1 MAETERVLRL
11 NPTVQ
16 FDEVGE
22 GFVAKVLRGEAL
34 TRYTIN
40 RTIMDFLEMF
50 RDPVS
55 LSEVADR
62 LAKSGMNREQVLSFG
77 EGIARTPLLEYYD
90 DGDGDG
96 KSAVLE
102 DFLASRGMRMEHCY
116 KDRKLDGVYR
126 VITDAGKQRI
136 LKLVHSC
143 DDSADTASVIRR
155 LRNECGILRSL
166 LDVGGVATVDEYG
179 FDEVPYFTMP
189 LLPGVPLLDRK
200 RTGLKSALTLCAQ
213 VAHLVDA
220 IHRAGIVH
228 GDIHTSNFLR
238 DDNDSLSIIDFDC
251 SFRLREGYVPRIG
264 GAIHFLPP
272 ERVVK
277 TWHDR
282 SMIAPDYSSD
292 IYQAAVVMY
301 ALLTDDLPYRGA
313 TLSEL
318 SANIRTGEFRP
329 LDKTACAEPI
339 PSAVLDYIH
348 SSLAMDPHARPRT
361 TMDFPDDAA

>member
-1 MAETERVLRL
+1 MADMERLFRL

-16 FDEVGE
+16 FDEVGD
-22 GFVAKVLRGEAL
+22 GFVAKVLRGEAV

-40 RTIMDFLEMF
+40 RTIVEFLEMF
-50 RDPVS
+50 REPVS
-55 LSEVADR
+55 MSEVADR
-62 LAKSGMNREQVLSFG
+62 LAQSGMDREQVLSFG
-77 EGIARTPLLEYYD
+77 EGIARTPLIEHYD
-90 DGDGDG
+90 AGDG

-102 DFLASRGMRMEHCY
+102 DFLASRGLRLEHCY

-126 VITDAGKQRI
+126 VMTASGERRI

-143 DDSADTASVIRR
+143 DGSADTASVIRR
-155 LRNECGILRSL
+155 LRNECVILRSL
-166 LDVGGVATVDEYG
+166 LDLEGVARVDEFE
-179 FDEVPYFTMP
+179 FDAVPYFTMP

-200 RTGLKSALTLCAQ
+200 RTGLKSALKLCAQ
-213 VAHLVDA
+213 VANLVGS
-220 IHRAGIVH
+220 IHQAGIVH

-238 DDNDSLSIIDFDC
+238 DDSDCLSIIDFDC
-251 SFRLREGYVPRIG
+251 SFRPDEDYIPRIG

-282 SMIAPDYSSD
+282 SMVAPNYSSD

-318 SANIRTGEFRP
+318 SANIRTGAFRP
-329 LDKTACAEPI
+329 LEKTACAEPI
-339 PSAVLDYIH
+339 PSIVLDYIH
-348 SSLAMDPHARPRT
+348 SSLAKDPSARPRT
-361 TMDFPDDAA
+361 TMDFPDDAT